1 MTHGWLLTDT
11 NRRNRLQ
18 GTSGSAFSQRRET
31 MSTFAEPLGEIKK
44 PWQWIVIGVGIL
56 LIWSAMAL
64 PNLMRSKVAGSAEH
78 MGHTEPA
85 ARFYEATPPKAKP
98 VAAALDQDTMKV
110 RTSGAPVAANIEAGR
125 KIIRTS
131 SMEMV
136 VQRPA
141 EVADKITV
149 LADGLGGYLVS
160 ADGGGQDATAGT
172 LTIRVPAAQF
182 EEARAEIRK
191 LGLRVESEKLDAQDV
206 SRQYVDQ
213 DANIRNLRAEE
224 AGYLAILK
232 QANTVKDMLAVTQR
246 LSEVRG
252 QIEQQQAE
260 FNALSRQI
268 ETVALTISLRA
279 EAEAQ
284 VFGLNWR
291 PGYQLKLALR
301 DGLES
306 LATYAT
312 AMTTIVFY
320 LPAMLLWVGTIM
332 IGTAGGWKT
341 VLWVGRRWF
350 GWSVNSAA
358 VQG

>member
-1 MTHGWLLTDT
+1 
-11 NRRNRLQ
+11 
-18 GTSGSAFSQRRET
+18 
-31 MSTFAEPLGEIKK
+31 MSTFAASLGDIKK
-44 PWQWIVIGVGIL
+44 PWQWMAIGGGIL
-56 LIWSAMAL
+56 LIWGA
-64 PNLMRSKVAGSAEH
+64 VAFPVMHRASP
-78 MGHTEPA
+78 EPA
-85 ARFYEATPPKAKP
+85 SRITYAEP
-98 VAAALDQDTMKV
+98 VAQFQEAAPAKA
-110 RTSGAPVAANIEAGR
+110 APVAGALEQDAMRARASDSPAAADIAGGR

-136 VQRPA
+136 VQHPA
-141 EVADKITV
+141 EVADKITM
-149 LADGLGGYLVS
+149 LAEGLGGYLVS
-160 ADGGGQDATAGT
+160 ADGGGQNATAGM
-172 LTIRVPAAQF
+172 LTIRIPAARF

-191 LGLRVESEKLDAQDV
+191 LGLRIESEKVDAQDV

-213 DANIRNLRAEE
+213 DANLRNLRAEE

-232 QANTVKDMLAVTQR
+232 QAHTVKDMLAVTER

-268 ETVALTISLRA
+268 ETVALTISLRT

-312 AMTTIVFY
+312 AMTTILFY
-320 LPAMLLWVGTIM
+320 LPATLLWVGTIV
-332 IGTAGGWKT
+332 IGTALGWKT
-341 VLWVGRRWF
+341 LRWAGRRWF
-350 GWSVNSAA
+350 GWSVDSAA
-358 VQG
+358 TQS

>member
-1 MTHGWLLTDT
+1 
-11 NRRNRLQ
+11 
-18 GTSGSAFSQRRET
+18 
-31 MSTFAEPLGEIKK
+31 MSTSVESLGGIKK
-44 PWQWIVIGVGIL
+44 PWLWIAVGGAIL
-56 LIWSAMAL
+56 LIWGAIAFPSMNRAT
-64 PNLMRSKVAGSAEH
+64 
-78 MGHTEPA
+78 TEPA
-85 ARFYEATPPKAKP
+85 SQIARTEPAPDFYAAMPSKAKP
-98 VAAALDQDTMKV
+98 VALSQEIESAKPVRAGAALVLSDD
-110 RTSGAPVAANIEAGR
+110 AAGR

-141 EVADKITV
+141 EAAEKITS
-149 LADGLGGYLVS
+149 LAEGLGGYLVS
-160 ADGGGQDATAGT
+160 ADGGGQNATAGMV
-172 LTIRVPAAQF
+172 TIRVPAARF

-191 LGLRVESEKLDAQDV
+191 LGLRVESEKIDAQDV

-213 DANIRNLRAEE
+213 DANLRNLRAEE
-224 AGYLAILK
+224 SGYLAILK
-232 QANTVKDMLAVTQR
+232 QAHTVKDMLAVSER

-252 QIEQQQAE
+252 QIERQQAE

-268 ETVALTISLRA
+268 ETVALTISLRT

-312 AMTTIVFY
+312 AMTTILFY
-320 LPAMLLWVGTIM
+320 LPATLLWVGTIV
-332 IGTAGGWKT
+332 IGTITGWRM
-341 VLWVGRRWF
+341 VRWVGRRWF
-350 GWSVNSAA
+350 GWTEATL
-358 VQG
+358 

>member
-1 MTHGWLLTDT
+1 
-11 NRRNRLQ
+11 
-18 GTSGSAFSQRRET
+18 
-31 MSTFAEPLGEIKK
+31 MSTLAESLGEIKK
-44 PWQWIVIGVGIL
+44 PWQWMAIGGGIL
-56 LIWSAMAL
+56 LIWSAIAL
-64 PNLMRSKVAGSAEH
+64 PNLLRSRTAAEH
-78 MGHTEPA
+78 ASYMEPA
-85 ARFYEATPPKAKP
+85 ARLYTATPHSLPVSMARQQDAMKAQA
-98 VAAALDQDTMKV
+98 VTAEAALAVSD
-110 RTSGAPVAANIEAGR
+110 AAAGR

-136 VQRPA
+136 VQHPA
-141 EVADKITV
+141 EVADKITA
-149 LADGLGGYLVS
+149 LAEGLGGYLVS
-160 ADGGGQDATAGT
+160 ADGGGQNAAAGT
-172 LTIRVPAAQF
+172 LTIRVPAARF

-191 LGLRVESEKLDAQDV
+191 LGLRIESEKVDAQDV

-213 DANIRNLRAEE
+213 DANLRNLRAEE

-232 QANTVKDMLAVTQR
+232 QAHTVKDMLAVTER

-268 ETVALTISLRA
+268 ETVALTISLRT

-291 PGYQLKLALR
+291 PGYQLKLAFR

-312 AMTTIVFY
+312 AMTSILFY
-320 LPAMLLWVGTIM
+320 LPAVLLWVGTIV
-332 IGTAGGWKT
+332 IGTALGWRT
-341 VLWVGRRWF
+341 VLWVGRRWL